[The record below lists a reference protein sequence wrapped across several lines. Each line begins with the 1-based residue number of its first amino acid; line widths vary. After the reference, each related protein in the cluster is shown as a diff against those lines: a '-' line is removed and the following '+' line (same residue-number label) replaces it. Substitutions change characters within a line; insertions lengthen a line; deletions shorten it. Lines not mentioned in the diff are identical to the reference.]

1 MTLLAIKITLIGLLT
16 GTIGLLA
23 AIRCFDIA
31 HDDVPLWLNLGVL
44 FAFLGGFGGAFFGV
58 ILLIASY

>member
-16 GTIGLLA
+16 GTIGLA

-44 FAFLGGFGGAFFGV
+44 FAFLGGFGCAFFGV
-58 ILLIASY
+58 ILLIATY